1 MTLRLLVADHQD
13 VVRRGVRDVLVSE
26 RGWQVCAEAAS
37 GPQAIARAI
46 ETRPDIAVI
55 DLAIPEIHGLEV
67 TRRICAALPDTEVLI
82 FSAHEGEELVRE
94 AIVAGAGGYVLKSD
108 GAQQLVAAVE
118 ALARHEFYL
127 TPQVLRGVAEG
138 VLRRR
143 RMGWPGPAG
152 ALTPREREVVGLVAA
167 AKSNR
172 QIAATLG
179 ISVRTVETH
188 RAAMM
193 RKLEAASI
201 VDVVRYA
208 IRTGLAAA

>member
-1 MTLRLLVADHQD
+1 
-13 VVRRGVRDVLVSE
+13 
-26 RGWQVCAEAAS
+26 
-37 GPQAIARAI
+37 
-46 ETRPDIAVI
+46 
-55 DLAIPEIHGLEV
+55 
-67 TRRICAALPDTEVLI
+67 VLI

-172 QIAATLG
+172 QIAVTLG

>member
-1 MTLRLLVADHQD
+1 
-13 VVRRGVRDVLVSE
+13 
-26 RGWQVCAEAAS
+26 
-37 GPQAIARAI
+37 
-46 ETRPDIAVI
+46 VI
-55 DLAIPEIHGLEV
+55 DLAMREVHGLEV
-67 TRRICAALPDTEVLI
+67 TRRIRAALPDTEVLI
-82 FSAHEGEELVRE
+82 FSAHEGEELVHE
-94 AIVAGAGGYVLKSD
+94 AIVAGACGYVLKSD

-118 ALARHEFYL
+118 ALARHESYL
-127 TPQVLRGVAEG
+127 TPQLWRRVAEG
-138 VLRRR
+138 EHRTRRR
-143 RMGWPGPAG
+143 GRPGPRG